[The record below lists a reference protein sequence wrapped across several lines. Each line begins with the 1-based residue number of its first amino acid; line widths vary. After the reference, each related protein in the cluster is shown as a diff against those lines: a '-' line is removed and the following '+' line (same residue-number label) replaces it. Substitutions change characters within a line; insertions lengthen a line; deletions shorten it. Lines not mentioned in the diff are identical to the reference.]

1 MMNQTT
7 EFKSGY
13 VAILG
18 KPNAGKSTL
27 LNALLGEKLAIVSEK
42 PQTTRDRVAGILT
55 TDHYQ
60 IVFLDTPGVIVPKDR
75 FNEVLV
81 WRAAEA
87 LEDADI
93 IYYLVDATDDEPPN
107 ERLAEILANRGPAK
121 LFIVVN
127 KTDLLP
133 PERANEVPPPAREI
147 VADRV
152 FFISALQKQGLDRLL
167 AETVEQLNPG
177 PMFFDPEQLTDRDER
192 FFAAETVREKIFLY
206 TGEEVPYSIHTEVET
221 FEERP
226 DKDFIRVVIY
236 VERDSQKPIIIGAKG
251 QNLKRIGMEA
261 RRDIEALTGR
271 PAYLELWVKVR
282 KNWRKNDFDLRN
294 FGYKVKPRKQK

>member
-55 TDHYQ
+55 TDQYQ
-60 IVFLDTPGVIVPKDR
+60 IVFLDTPGVIVPRDR

-87 LEDADI
+87 LEDAEI

-107 ERLAEILANRGPAK
+107 ERLAEILAHRGTAK
-121 LFIVVN
+121 LFVVVN
-127 KTDLLP
+127 KTDLVP
-133 PERANEVPPPAREI
+133 PERANEVPPAAREI
-147 VADRV
+147 VADKV
-152 FFISALQKQGLDRLL
+152 FFISALQTHGLDRLL
-167 AETVEQLNPG
+167 AETVAHLNPG

-192 FFAAETVREKIFLY
+192 FFAAEAVREKIFLY

-226 DKDFIRVVIY
+226 EKDFIRVVIY

-271 PAYLELWVKVR
+271 PTYLELWVKVR

-294 FGYKVKPRKQK
+294 FGYKVKPRKRK

>member
-192 FFAAETVREKIFLY
+192 FFAAEAVREKIFLY